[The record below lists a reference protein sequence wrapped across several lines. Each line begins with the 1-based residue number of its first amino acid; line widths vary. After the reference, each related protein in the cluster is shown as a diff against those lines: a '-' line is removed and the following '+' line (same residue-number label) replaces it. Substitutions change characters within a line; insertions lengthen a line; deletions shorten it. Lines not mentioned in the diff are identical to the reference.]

1 MVASLSANVVAFKSA
16 NGKGGVFVVKV
27 QVEIVILIRIMT
39 LIPTVQGLST
49 RVV

>member
-1 MVASLSANVVAFKSA
+1 MVASLSANVVAFKPA